1 MSMRQILNTLCFMSP
16 KSNKFVMAR
25 SICLT
30 NANACEGKLSNKHF
44 FYFTVLKN
52 IGPGYKGES
61 ITHEELRVQKIFIL
75 KKKQKKPEMS

>member
-61 ITHEELRVQKIFIL
+61 ITHEELRVQRFLFL
-75 KKKQKKPEMS
+75 KKNKKNRK